1 MGVPRHE
8 IRAGSG
14 CPWVP
19 SATFISHVE
28 CEMKVMDSHLPL
40 AEGETIPILDAK
52 LVDYFQSIRRFY
64 KSFGSLSVEL
74 SIFLGSPLTLNQ

>member
-1 MGVPRHE
+1 
-8 IRAGSG
+8 
-14 CPWVP
+14 
-19 SATFISHVE
+19 
-28 CEMKVMDSHLPL
+28 MKVMDSHLPL